1 MLKNTKKEDLRIKKT
16 KKALFSALPVLLN
29 RYKFAKI
36 TVHDICTESMVSRTA
51 FYTHFRDKYDFLSQ
65 WLVEQQN
72 SLQLH
77 LENKTEQQIEETLV
91 EILLDHSTLVVN
103 LLQDADQEQQSLL
116 FQFLVPNIYYLNEER
131 DAVLADFLAGGT
143 FQVIL
148 CHMTGHRKITN
159 EEFRKR
165 IGYVYRMVMAIIHK
179 NSAPIKMERY
189 SSLRQHAIPM

>member
-51 FYTHFRDKYDFLSQ
+51 FYTHFRDKYDFLGQ
-65 WLVEQQN
+65 WLTEQQK
-72 SLQLH
+72 LLHIH
-77 LENKTEQQIEETLV
+77 LENKTDHQIEEILV
-91 EILLDHSTLVVN
+91 ELLLNHSTLVVN
-103 LLQDADQEQQSLL
+103 LIMDADQEQQSLL
-116 FQFLVPNIYYLNEER
+116 FRFLVPNIYYLNEER

-148 CHMTGHRKITN
+148 CHMTSHRKITT
-159 EEFRKR
+159 EEFRKN
-165 IGYVYRMVMAIIHK
+165 IGYVYRMIMAIIHK
-179 NSAPIKMERY
+179 HSAPVKMERY
-189 SSLRQHAIPM
+189 TALRQHALPV